1 MSLFLNSDDRVHI
14 ERVNAEQMRK
24 RGTFINVAPTALD
37 DNGGI
42 EQSEHQTASF
52 IRLGNNLNISPGE
65 QRRAPFTKTS
75 SKVSDDSAGKEKT
88 LPLHSNYAN
97 YDE

>member
-37 DNGGI
+37 DNGGK
-42 EQSEHQTASF
+42 QSEHQTASF